1 MGTGQWIWSKIAPV
15 MPNSL
20 VMNAQ
25 TIKIDLKT
33 MENPQNLNLQET
45 IVTDLINEMK
55 QSGFLQKTKLKDLP
69 PKLEQLYMSQMSKKD
84 VDYPLA
90 SSITKN

>member
-1 MGTGQWIWSKIAPV
+1 M
-15 MPNSL
+15 
-20 VMNAQ
+20 
-25 TIKIDLKT
+25 
-33 MENPQNLNLQET
+33 
-45 IVTDLINEMK
+45 TDLINEMK

-90 SSITKN
+90 SSITKNLPYYGFIRHNDNQMLLQVLLESGNYLQFSIQIDDIFKALYLK